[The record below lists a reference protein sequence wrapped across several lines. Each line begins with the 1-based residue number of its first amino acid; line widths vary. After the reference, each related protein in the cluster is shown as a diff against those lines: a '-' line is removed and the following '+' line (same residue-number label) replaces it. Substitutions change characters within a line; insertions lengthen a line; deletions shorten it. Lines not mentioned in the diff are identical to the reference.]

1 MLTVISG
8 KLNTAFRI
16 LLLCLPGQQT
26 ALQICASPTCANN
39 KKQIEPYLLC
49 AEGWAQTV
57 CSKGFQAG
65 SALAVFYLASAA

>member
-1 MLTVISG
+1 MFARAANGSTD
-8 KLNTAFRI
+8 
-16 LLLCLPGQQT
+16 LCL
-26 ALQICASPTCANN
+26 ADLHKHN
-39 KKQIEPYLLC
+39 KEQIEPYLLC